1 MKIISLI
8 NGTIKSNSKMHQ
20 TASSLESE
28 LVFLLQSWK
37 SLQITSAKIFLTQ
50 RSKVSK
56 DCSKVL
62 SFSVSEASR
71 ETCSPSASPASAV
84 GFYPYAVPTPSKVH
98 PLPVAVCMLLL
109 LQPVSAVC
117 AGCVS
122 SLLLFGGE
130 RDAPRLLCPFCSW
143 TNRTARGSVLSG
155 SFRFQCLSE

>member
-1 MKIISLI
+1 
-8 NGTIKSNSKMHQ
+8 MHQ

-37 SLQITSAKIFLTQ
+37 SLQMTSAKIFLTQ

-98 PLPVAVCMLLL
+98 PLPVAVCVLLL

-117 AGCVS
+117 AGLRELS
-122 SLLLFGGE
+122 AALRWGE
-130 RDAPRLLCPFCSW
+130 GCPEALVPVLQLDKQNCKRF
-143 TNRTARGSVLSG
+143 GSVRKLQIPV
-155 SFRFQCLSE
+155 FE